1 MIPDGVLDT
10 STLIL
15 AQRLS
20 PDDLPAYPT
29 ITAVTLAELAA
40 GPLAATE
47 PAEKATR
54 LARLERVAAEF
65 EPLVF
70 GIAAARAYG
79 AVADSM
85 RRSGPTPKARAFD
98 ALIAAT
104 ALANNLPLYTCNPR
118 AFQGIDGLTVT
129 AIPHPDQPRP

>member
-1 MIPDGVLDT
+1 MIPDGILDT

-15 AQRLS
+15 AERLS

-40 GPLAATE
+40 GPLAATD

-54 LARLERVAAEF
+54 LARLERAAAEF

-70 GIAAARAYG
+70 GVAAARAYG

-85 RRSGPTPKARAFD
+85 RRAGRTPAARAFD

-104 ALANNLPLYTCNPR
+104 AIANDLPLYTCNPR
-118 AFQGIDGLTVT
+118 DFQGIGGLTVT
-129 AIPHPDQPRP
+129 AIAHPDQARP

>member
-1 MIPDGVLDT
+1 LIPDGILDT

-15 AQRLS
+15 AERLS

-29 ITAVTLAELAA
+29 ITAVTLAELTA
-40 GPLAATE
+40 GTLAATD

-54 LARLERVAAEF
+54 LARLERAVAGF

-70 GIAAARAYG
+70 GTVAARAYG

-85 RRSGPTPKARAFD
+85 RRAGRKPTARAFD

-104 ALANNLPLYTCNPR
+104 AIANNLPLYTCNPSD
-118 AFQGIDGLTVT
+118 FQAIDGLIVISV
-129 AIPHPDQPRP
+129 AHPGQARP

>member
-1 MIPDGVLDT
+1 MIPDGILDT

-15 AQRLS
+15 AERLS

-40 GPLAATE
+40 GSLVATD

-54 LARLERVAAEF
+54 LARLERATAEF

-70 GIAAARAYG
+70 GTAAARAYG
-79 AVADSM
+79 AVADAM
-85 RRSGPTPKARAFD
+85 RRGGRKPAARAFD

-104 ALANNLPLYTCNPR
+104 ALANNLPLYTCNPSD
-118 AFQGIDGLTVT
+118 FHGIDGLTVT
-129 AIPHPDQPRP
+129 AIAHPDHLG

>member
-15 AQRLS
+15 AERLS
-20 PDDLPAYPT
+20 PGDLPAYPT
-29 ITAVTLAELAA
+29 ITVVTLAELAA
-40 GPLAATE
+40 GPLAAAD

-54 LARLERVAAEF
+54 LARLERAAAGF

-70 GIAAARAYG
+70 GTAAASAYG

-85 RRSGPTPKARAFD
+85 RRAGRKPAARAFD

-104 ALANNLPLYTCNPR
+104 ALANNLPLYTCSPSD
-118 AFQGIDGLTVT
+118 FQGIDGLSVT
-129 AIPHPDQPRP
+129 AIAHPDQARP